1 MSMTEQEG
9 KQEFWGVSEYWR
21 YIGEK
26 LKNPQKVYIVPQN
39 EGDFVEFLKL
49 DYGTFQMKSLSV
61 GFKGMLLD
69 ILNNS
74 TLGESEKE
82 DVENKALFCL

>member
-1 MSMTEQEG
+1 MSSTG
-9 KQEFWGVSEYWR
+9 FINAVTIRTAVASSESTDT
-21 YIGEK
+21 GT
-26 LKNPQKVYIVPQN
+26 
-39 EGDFVEFLKL
+39 DFVEFLKL